1 MEIARV
7 QRNNQQ
13 VCTLALRTANMNIM
27 VQHLAELNVQQLV
40 EGNRQLARTIC
51 ELLADGI
58 NYPLFHTR
66 EARCRRMLLG
76 HRALSVSPS
85 LQHLVTMGIFI
96 SRRVHV
102 GNGTEYGLAPH
113 FAATIPEPPRFD
125 VPEPPLRYMYE
136 ALNETSSE
144 DSDEDEG

>member
-1 MEIARV
+1 MELARV
-7 QRNNQQ
+7 ARDNQQ
-13 VCTLALRTANMNIM
+13 VRAVVLRTANTDIM
-27 VQHLAELNVQQLV
+27 VQHLTELNVQQLA

-51 ELLADGI
+51 EFLADAI
-58 NYPLFHTR
+58 NYPLYHTR
-66 EARCRRMLLG
+66 EARCRRMTLG
-76 HRALSVSPS
+76 HRTLSVSPS
-85 LQHLVTMGIFI
+85 LHHLLAMRIFV

-136 ALNETSSE
+136 ALNET
-144 DSDEDEG
+144 DSDEDDE